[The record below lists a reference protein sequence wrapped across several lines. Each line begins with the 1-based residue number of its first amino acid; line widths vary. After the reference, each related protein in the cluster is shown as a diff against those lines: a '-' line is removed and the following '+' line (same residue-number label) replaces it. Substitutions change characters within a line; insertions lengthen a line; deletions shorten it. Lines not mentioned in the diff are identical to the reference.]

1 MLNEF
6 IEFLLLD
13 LLFVFL
19 SMLEILSGD
28 RHRSGLAGNINTE
41 L

>member
-6 IEFLLLD
+6 IDLLLLD

-19 SMLEILSGD
+19 SMLEIFSDD
-28 RHRSGLAGNINTE
+28 RNRSGLAGNINTE

>member
-19 SMLEILSGD
+19 SMLEILPDD
-28 RHRSGLAGNINTE
+28 RDRSGLAGNINTE